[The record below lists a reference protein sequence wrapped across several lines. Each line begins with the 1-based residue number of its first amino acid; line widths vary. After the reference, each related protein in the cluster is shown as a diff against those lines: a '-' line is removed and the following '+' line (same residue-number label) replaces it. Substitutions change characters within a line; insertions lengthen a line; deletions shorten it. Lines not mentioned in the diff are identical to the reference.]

1 MESVITKEKNINE
14 KMKDNVRLYTKY
26 RIIGYDVL
34 FYYAISILY
43 FTIAKGLSMTEV
55 VFLSSVY
62 TLSIAI
68 WQLFCNFFV
77 EKIGIKKSIVI
88 GNFFACMMVVLYL
101 VGPNFW
107 FLALA
112 NVIGALGF
120 SLKSIGESTLLYE
133 SLSII
138 KRPSLFTKFEGIA
151 NSRYFYVD
159 AILSIAA
166 GYLFLLSPYLPMI
179 FCLIC
184 MSAALI
190 ISTKFHPTSNYSV
203 KHVKIKEYAKG
214 LKKVIKSSR
223 ARSLLFF
230 AFFIAGIV
238 SANTTL
244 YKAVILDFNVTS
256 DVLAYIVCIFTIVVG
271 IGAKYAKNLEME
283 LKNKTLIFI
292 LIVLCSMLAMIGLI
306 GLTVTYS
313 FIKIVIIVLC
323 LCVMGI
329 MIGSYRVL
337 IRKYITSF
345 TTEEVRTKIASLYS
359 MAENLG
365 GTTLLFISGI
375 ILTRY
380 TNAFTAVAI
389 SCLVLFVGI
398 TIYKYA
404 DRRLGLKPEEYKP
417 EEINYIDV
425 NTKM

>member
-1 MESVITKEKNINE
+1 MEQVLTNEKSIIE
-14 KMKDNVRLYTKY
+14 KMKGNVRLYTKY
-26 RIIGYDVL
+26 RIVGYDVL

-62 TLSIAI
+62 TLSVAI
-68 WQLFCNFFV
+68 WQLCSNLFV
-77 EKIGIKKSIVI
+77 EKIGIKKSIVL
-88 GNFFACMMVVLYL
+88 GNFFASMMVVLYL
-101 VGPNFW
+101 IGPNFW

-133 SLSII
+133 SLSIL
-138 KRPSLFTKFEGIA
+138 KRPAMFTKFEGIA

-166 GYLFLLSPYLPMI
+166 GYLFILSPYLPMI
-179 FCLIC
+179 LCLIC
-184 MSAALI
+184 MVSALI
-190 ISTKFHPTSNYSV
+190 ISTKFYPTSNHSV
-203 KHVKIKEYAKG
+203 KHVKIKEYVKG
-214 LKKVIKSSR
+214 IKKVIKSAR

-230 AFFIAGIV
+230 AFFIAGMV

-244 YKAVILDFNVTS
+244 YKAVILDFNITS
-256 DVLAYIVCIFTIVVG
+256 DVLAYIVCIFTIVIG
-271 IGAKYAKNLEME
+271 IGSKYAKNLEKE

-292 LIVLCSMLAMIGLI
+292 LIVLCSMLSIIGLI

-313 FIKIVIIVLC
+313 FAKIALIVLC

-365 GTTLLFISGI
+365 GTTLLFIAGI
-375 ILTRY
+375 ILTKY
-380 TNAFTAVAI
+380 SNAFTSVAI
-389 SCLVLFVGI
+389 SCLVLFLGLM
-398 TIYKYA
+398 IYKYA
-404 DRRLGLKPEEYKP
+404 DKRLGLKPEEYRP
-417 EEINYIDV
+417 EEINYIDI
-425 NTKM
+425 NSKM